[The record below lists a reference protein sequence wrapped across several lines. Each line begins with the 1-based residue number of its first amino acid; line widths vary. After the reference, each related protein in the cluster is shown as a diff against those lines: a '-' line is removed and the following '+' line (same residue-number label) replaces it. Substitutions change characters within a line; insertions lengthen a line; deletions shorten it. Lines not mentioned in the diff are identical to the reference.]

1 MHDSRLVGHVACRR
15 RWGDVS
21 GRGRTPPQWL
31 PTPRWTIA
39 LTALA
44 GNFLFQRCACGQ
56 RTASD
61 SSGNE
66 LPELHRRRRRCGG
79 AALALP
85 DLGWLA
91 DALRAAMTF
100 AAFNGRHWR

>member
-1 MHDSRLVGHVACRR
+1 MLVAHSVQAAL
-15 RWGDVS
+15 
-21 GRGRTPPQWL
+21 GRCERARRTPPQWL
-31 PTPRWTIA
+31 PTPRWAIA
-39 LTALA
+39 LKPERA
-44 GNFLFQRCACGQ
+44 GGQLSLQRCACGQ

-61 SSGNE
+61 SSGDE
-66 LPELHRRRRRCGG
+66 LPELHRRHRRCRG

-100 AAFNGRHWR
+100 TAFNGRHWR